1 MDLVAAI
8 NMAQE
13 TIKILNA
20 KRTTSNHFWI
30 IWERAVEFAATNNI
44 SSALKQPSK
53 SKRQRKPSSR
63 LLNFIVTQTVSQRD
77 TSERVEDP
85 EMHCKTYLY
94 YPILDKVLNEF
105 RLRFDEP
112 KSILLGVSACHPSSP
127 NFLNEDDL
135 NHLADQYSINR
146 ESLQA
151 ELLIY

>member
-20 KRTTSNHFWI
+20 KRTTSDHFWI

-53 SKRQRKPSSR
+53 SRRQRKPSSR

-85 EMHCKTYLY
+85 EMYRKTYHY
-94 YPILDKVLNEF
+94 YPILDKVLNE
-105 RLRFDEP
+105 FDEP
-112 KSILLGVSACHPSSP
+112 KSILLGVSACHPLSP